1 MSVCVRA
8 RASVRDGFADLGFY
22 HPAEPAASSQRRLR
36 RRDSQGPERGA
47 ARSAV
52 GLPLALAGQAWLG
65 RCVCARGPACRAAP
79 MTRRVSVC
87 SRESSELSQP
97 RCPVWM
103 PLVLAREEGAGS
115 GRGGYPGREELLVTK
130 SLLLASADHGP
141 ARRSPARSAAA
152 RGEAQS
158 AGVLTGSAICASGDL
173 GRRLLRAA
181 RAPPA
186 LRAVPRPRP
195 RCLLEAAA
203 AGRGRGRG
211 PAWMAETSRRRRICY
226 RTAGAWATAAP
237 PPPRASPPPAPPR
250 NRPRISSPESTSR
263 RRCRW
268 LRTQVSVRLGRVRC
282 RRPCRNRQQCPVQER
297 PPLRSSEQFSEL
309 RFHFPAQC
317 RAGRAHG
324 LVRAVSSSLSRATQV
339 HAGKP
344 ESKHQTKPSTPSH
357 PPPPLSAEVN
367 SEEASFLHF
376 AFTSLRR
383 SASETRWRF
392 LHGQNDCAAGGGGQG
407 ASGPRIS
414 EQCAPGER

>member
-1 MSVCVRA
+1 MCVCVSVCVRA

-22 HPAEPAASSQRRLR
+22 HPVEPAASSQRRLR
-36 RRDSQGPERGA
+36 RRDSQGPEREA

-65 RCVCARGPACRAAP
+65 RCVCARGPACWAAP

-87 SRESSELSQP
+87 SRESSERSQP

-115 GRGGYPGREELLVTK
+115 GRGGYPGREEPLVTK

-141 ARRSPARSAAA
+141 ARRSPAWSAAA

-158 AGVLTGSAICASGDL
+158 AGVLTGSAICASGDP
-173 GRRLLRAA
+173 GRRLPRAA

-186 LRAVPRPRP
+186 LRVVPRPRP

-203 AGRGRGRG
+203 AGRGRG

-226 RTAGAWATAAP
+226 RSAGAWATAAP

-268 LRTQVSVRLGRVRC
+268 LRTQVSVPPGRMRC
-282 RRPCRNRQQCPVQER
+282 GRPCRSRQQCPVQR
-297 PPLRSSEQFSEL
+297 APSPPLL
-309 RFHFPAQC
+309 RVVLGASVSFP
-317 RAGRAHG
+317 
-324 LVRAVSSSLSRATQV
+324 
-339 HAGKP
+339 
-344 ESKHQTKPSTPSH
+344 
-357 PPPPLSAEVN
+357 
-367 SEEASFLHF
+367 
-376 AFTSLRR
+376 
-383 SASETRWRF
+383 
-392 LHGQNDCAAGGGGQG
+392 CAMP
-407 ASGPRIS
+407 SGPRS
-414 EQCAPGER
+414 RACSRRFQQPFPGYPGSRREAREQASNQAFNSQPPSPHSFLQK